1 MVTKCDLVYFQVF
14 SIDNAILPRNRIPA
28 MEKQTANERLYCDFN
43 EGIASVKGFFAIVE
57 MSSKRYDKKDHQER
71 EDGLECH
78 IESRESRILGSKVPL
93 HILSSSFSLTAL
105 HFDEC
110 NSMREFETSN
120 NVEKAKSRDEEE
132 GSGRMMGTLL
142 LDPLY

>member
-1 MVTKCDLVYFQVF
+1 MVEQQQQLVTSLTESPPLKDSLRSSRCRRNGRRDPS
-14 SIDNAILPRNRIPA
+14 SISSNLILFRKVGKVP
-28 MEKQTANERLYCDFN
+28 L
-43 EGIASVKGFFAIVE
+43 VE
-57 MSSKRYDKKDHQER
+57 YDKKDHQER